1 MQRNRLCAVLAVAL
15 ACAMGI
21 PVQAAVAEE
30 PAPASVPTQ
39 PAPAGTPR
47 PMADVPLAERDEQ
60 QLFTDVPAPW
70 RDYLLKARRAESL
83 DDRLAR
89 CLAYP
94 DLPGNAWPAGYGDA
108 HCRYHLDDPLPLAE
122 VARFV
127 DAGDIAGLEQRI
139 RTVFLRHG
147 EPGGE
152 GVHQV
157 FGNFADTSAEGFD
170 ERLRIAERWVE
181 LAPES
186 GYAALARAEVW
197 RGRGW
202 GVRGTA
208 YVRDTPAAAL
218 REMQALH
225 EKAVVE
231 FGRAVSLQP
240 DLIDAWIGLVD
251 LVKAGSDD
259 PVGAFA
265 KARALDAGCGELAYR
280 RMTNLLPRWGGSRGA
295 MDAFASQLEP
305 LVASRPLLANQQS
318 SPFADYVDDVDD
330 EQLYTPEVL
339 DLLDEAVRLSGDEVS
354 LAKAADVRMNID
366 GERRD
371 LNRALAEL
379 LQVGRFKERSAW
391 ASGQLAWFLVRR
403 DPTWALRLARQG
415 VAKDPNSAW
424 LHYLRGAA
432 ANNSRQFD
440 EAQEHYLIA
449 AVHADYSRAA
459 LRELSQMWLMDSEL
473 PPAEQAVRA
482 LPFIDRLLAEHPDD
496 GRGLFMRMLARSAA
510 ASRRVVDDRDMEAF
524 LAKADLS
531 DPWQKRYYDEIKQAK
546 AAATKRAA
554 PEPAGLQPAKRR

>member
-1 MQRNRLCAVLAVAL
+1 MQRNRSRAAVAVAL
-15 ACAMGI
+15 ACAIG
-21 PVQAAVAEE
+21 VWKQAAADEAAPV
-30 PAPASVPTQ
+30 PADVQ
-39 PAPAGTPR
+39 PAVTSTPR
-47 PMADVPLAERDEQ
+47 LLADVPLAARDER

-70 RDYLLKARRAESL
+70 RDYLLKARRAELL
-83 DDRLAR
+83 DERLER

-94 DLPGNAWPAGYGDA
+94 DLPGNAWPPGYGDA
-108 HCRYHLDDPLPLAE
+108 HCRYHFDDPLPIAE

-127 DAGDIAGLEQRI
+127 DDGDIAGLEQRI

-157 FGNFADTSAEGFD
+157 FGNFANTSDDGAE
-170 ERLRIAERWVE
+170 ERLRIAERWIE
-181 LAPES
+181 LAPDS

-208 YVRDTPAAAL
+208 YVRDTPPAAL
-218 REMQALH
+218 RAMQTLH
-225 EKAVVE
+225 EKAVAE
-231 FGRAVSLQP
+231 FARAVSLQP

-280 RMTNLLPRWGGSRGA
+280 RMNNLQPRWGGSRA
-295 MDAFASQLEP
+295 AVNAFASQLEP
-305 LVASRPLLANQQS
+305 LVLARPLLANQQS
-318 SPFADYVDDVDD
+318 SPFADYLGEVDKD
-330 EQLYTPEVL
+330 ELYTPEVL

-354 LAKAADVRMNID
+354 LRMAADVRMNID

-379 LQVGRFKERSAW
+379 LQVGRFNERTAW
-391 ASGQLAWFLVRR
+391 ADGQLARFLVRR

-424 LHYLRGAA
+424 LHYLQGAA
-432 ANNSRQFD
+432 ANNSLQFE
-440 EAQEHYLIA
+440 EAQEQYLVA

-459 LRELSQMWLMDSEL
+459 LRELSYMWLMASKL
-473 PPAEQAVRA
+473 PPAERAARA

-496 GRGLFMRMLARSAA
+496 GRALFMRMLARSVTAPGQII
-510 ASRRVVDDRDMEAF
+510 DERDVESF

-531 DPWQKRYYDEIKQAK
+531 DPWQKERYDRIKQGAVAPTPHATQKPTGSK
-546 AAATKRAA
+546 ANNQR
-554 PEPAGLQPAKRR
+554 